1 MAAARRLLKASS
13 EGQSKVSLLTAGL
26 VRECCRKFAKGD
38 LSGDELLAA
47 FAASEKLGQGKAN
60 ELMAQ
65 FIDAWRSEFMA
76 AKRLPDPVRAPF
88 ELGRSIGR
96 GSQFLKEFGEL
107 DRGNLGF
114 NLQAEQLISVWA
126 AKAGNSVLRAGRET
140 MELSTIRARTRFR
153 RIAHAGACAFC
164 AMLATRS
171 DYYSAESALY
181 VVGRQASGKRGFRLN
196 RDSGLWGQAPVRYTG
211 KTRGANRPIGSK
223 YHDNC
228 NCTVAEVTGDPEV
241 DGIGD
246 HGYGKLYGE
255 AFEALDK
262 AGKRRTLPE
271 VMAEMRRR
279 GQGIIRDAYV
289 PEDQK
294 RKPGPKT
301 KTGGAGGGKKPPRKG
316 AGPFK
321 EMPEPPKDPK
331 DGGDKGAW
339 KAYWKERQDALPL
352 DFKGDHVDPW
362 EIETYERLLRGG
374 QEVEPI
380 PKKASAPTEDY
391 VWLNKGRLK
400 VEMKTISIAGTAGSK
415 KSKAERACRRIEDA
429 VHKAKNHKWNP
440 IDKEYFLIDV
450 GKDVFSKEEISIL
463 ENYNRTRLNSQIKG
477 LWVMQND
484 GELLKIELLR

>member
-13 EGQSKVSLLTAGL
+13 EGQSKVSLLTASL

-47 FAASEKLGQGKAN
+47 FAASEKLGQGKAS

-107 DRGNLGF
+107 DRGDLGF

-126 AKAGNSVLRAGRET
+126 AKAGNSTLRAGRET

-153 RIAHAGACAFC
+153 RIAHANACAFC

-246 HGYGKLYGE
+246 HGYGKLYSE
-255 AFEALDK
+255 AFDALDK

-271 VMAEMRRR
+271 IMAEMRRR
-279 GQGIIRDAYV
+279 GQGVIRDAHV
-289 PEDQK
+289 PENQK

-301 KTGGAGGGKKPPRKG
+301 KTGGSGGGKKFSRKTG
-316 AGPFK
+316 DAAGGFYRDVDGNELNFGPSDVRGFEDCMEHILNGDLRRGK
-321 EMPEPPKDPK
+321 ETGGHLHEVVAEKMVEGKIAFPKEWGSEAVKLAVRQTIDVPDRVVYRTPSMVNLEK
-331 DGGDKGAW
+331 D
-339 KAYWKERQDALPL
+339 
-352 DFKGDHVDPW
+352 
-362 EIETYERLLRGG
+362 
-374 QEVEPI
+374 
-380 PKKASAPTEDY
+380 
-391 VWLNKGRLK
+391 
-400 VEMKTISIAGTAGSK
+400 
-415 KSKAERACRRIEDA
+415 
-429 VHKAKNHKWNP
+429 
-440 IDKEYFLIDV
+440 IDKVLV
-450 GKDVFSKEEISIL
+450 CVQLVLKKRSVVV
-463 ENYNRTRLNSQIKG
+463 RTAFPIKG
-477 LWVMQND
+477 LGVVRVHN
-484 GELLKIELLR
+484 GKLVPVE